1 MKKNKPNINYL
12 YMFKKVVWFT
22 GLSGVGK
29 STISDE
35 IFKKLKRKKYKVFK
49 IDGDNFRRKKKYR
62 KKFTKKVIYKN
73 NLEIIRKIK
82 SIRNRYD
89 YILVAVISPL
99 SGTRKYAKKLFKELY
114 YEIFLHCSIKTLKKR
129 DTKGLY
135 KKTDMKI
142 LKNLIGYKSKINYE
156 KSNYKVLKIKT
167 DKYSI
172 AKSISKTLKYI
183 L

>member
-1 MKKNKPNINYL
+1 ML
-12 YMFKKVVWFT
+12 KKVVWFT

-29 STISDE
+29 STISNE

-49 IDGDNFRRKKKYR
+49 IDGDNFRRKKKY
-62 KKFTKKVIYKN
+62 KNKFTKKAIYKN
-73 NLEIIRKIK
+73 NLDIIKKIK
-82 SIRNRYD
+82 SIRNKYD
-89 YILVAVISPL
+89 YILLAVISPL
-99 SGTRKYAKKLFKELY
+99 SKTRRYSKKLFKELY
-114 YEIFLHCSIKTLKKR
+114 YEIFLHCSLKTLKKR

-135 KKTDMKI
+135 KKTDIKI

-172 AKSISKTLKYI
+172 AKSLNKTLNYI